1 MKYITFVLLILFS
14 FELSKANDLRTP
26 DVRNLGMGENDLVN
40 SLLFNPALMV
50 LNKDRQIYFEFV
62 NRYQLKEL
70 NTFNGAFIYPFELL
84 TTAVEI
90 TSFGYKEYRENM
102 FRFSLGKQ
110 LDGKWSAGIG
120 IQYKMLQSDLYEFI
134 PAALLIEVGVS

>member
-70 NTFNGAFIYPFELL
+70 NTFNGAFIY
-84 TTAVEI
+84 
-90 TSFGYKEYRENM
+90 
-102 FRFSLGKQ
+102 
-110 LDGKWSAGIG
+110 
-120 IQYKMLQSDLYEFI
+120 
-134 PAALLIEVGVS
+134 